1 MNKIIIAL
9 ISLALIA
16 TPALACTP
24 GTYCPTDPTS
34 DVRTTLWAQGDTLM
48 NEQVTVSGWYDGHGY
63 IPTAGIIESIQ
74 NDGTLSVQKQA
85 TNFGQWNLQEDGF
98 VIASGETSLQKEVDW
113 WTVDPTVSRRTGEL
127 KWPTV
132 ANIYTS
138 YVTNT
143 MSDVTEIH
151 NTANVPDPNHAHGS
165 LVNTFAQSV
174 TTSDVM
180 NYRESV
186 GINEPLRCNVAEP
199 IPPTPPVCLGCPKD

>member
-9 ISLALIA
+9 IGLALMA
-16 TPALACTP
+16 TPALACIP
-24 GTYCPTDPTS
+24 GTYCPVNPTS
-34 DVRTTLWAQGDTLM
+34 DVRTSLWAQGDTSM

-98 VIASGETSLQKEVDW
+98 VYASGETSLQKEIDW
-113 WTVDPTVSRRTGEL
+113 WTVDPTESRRTGEL

-143 MSDVTEIH
+143 VSDKTEIH
-151 NTANVPDPNHAHGS
+151 NTADQPGDPYGS
-165 LVNTFAQSV
+165 AVNTFLQSV
-174 TTSDVM
+174 MTSDIM
-180 NYRESV
+180 NYKESV
-186 GINEPLRCNVAEP
+186 GINEPLRCDVQLP
-199 IPPTPPVCLGCPKD
+199 IPPTPPVCLGCPTD